1 MFDFKAFLHYNY
13 LAWFKAKGQHYRL
26 TPKRIFAL
34 LVFLLIYIPTEIIAW
49 ICFGLD
55 EIFYPNYR
63 NQEVKSPV
71 FIIGN
76 PRSGT
81 TFTHR
86 LIEKDNDTFT
96 AATSWE
102 LIFCPS
108 IIQRKIIWAIRDF
121 LNLLKVPFV
130 KTMEEINEN
139 ISFNKN
145 AHKIKLNGSEEDEH
159 WLLHIWSTAT
169 LYPFYPLKEETIKHY
184 YFDQEFPREER
195 MRIMGFYKRMVQKH
209 LYAHGGNKILLSK
222 NPSFS
227 AKIETLQELFPDARF
242 ITLVRNPFDCMPS
255 MMNYMAS
262 GWKLFGS
269 PLEPYPYKEEF
280 FEVMRHLYL
289 YPAEYFQ
296 DKPEECMFIKYD
308 ELVSHPDEVV
318 IDIYQWLDLPMS
330 YKFSNIL
337 DQATNKQRTYRS
349 KHQYDLEKMGLSE
362 EMIFNQYQEVF
373 QYYEFE
379 THEFELPERK
389 AWERKGWKQNWK
401 ARRILRRERRLQ
413 RRLNRRINRKE
424 RKGQPR
430 TAAGSSQPSQ
440 HPQRY

>member
-1 MFDFKAFLHYNY
+1 M
-13 LAWFKAKGQHYRL
+13 
-26 TPKRIFAL
+26 
-34 LVFLLIYIPTEIIAW
+34 
-49 ICFGLD
+49 
-55 EIFYPNYR
+55 
-63 NQEVKSPV
+63 
-71 FIIGN
+71 
-76 PRSGT
+76 
-81 TFTHR
+81 
-86 LIEKDNDTFT
+86 
-96 AATSWE
+96 
-102 LIFCPS
+102 
-108 IIQRKIIWAIRDF
+108 
-121 LNLLKVPFV
+121 

-169 LYPFYPLKEETIKHY
+169 LYPFYPIKEPTLKHY
-184 YFDQEFPREER
+184 RFDQEISHEER
-195 MRIMGFYKRMVQKH
+195 KRIMGFYKRMVQKH

-222 NPSFS
+222 NPSFT
-227 AKIETLQELFPDARF
+227 AKIESLQEFFPDARF

-280 FEVMRHLYL
+280 FDVMRHLYL

-296 DKPEECMFIKYD
+296 DKPDECMFIKYD
-308 ELVSHPDEVV
+308 ELVSQPDEVV
-318 IDIYQWLDLPMS
+318 LDIYQWLNLPVS
-330 YKFSNIL
+330 DKFGTIL
-337 DQATNKQRTYRS
+337 NLSTQKQKTYRS
-349 KHQYDLEKMGLSE
+349 KHQYDLAEMGLSE
-362 EMIFNQYQEVF
+362 EIIFEEYKEVF

-389 AWERKGWKQNWK
+389 AWQIKGWKQNWK

-413 RRLNRRINRKE
+413 RRLNRRINRQE

-430 TAAGSSQPSQ
+430 TAGTAQPTQ
-440 HPQRY
+440 HTQRF